1 MSIKDL
7 IIRLL
12 IEYDN
17 KGSEKIGAQNPSKAK
32 ANFVEHGQGSKFKK
46 ANDKGKSSKLGP
58 KGGISKKHKFQGK
71 CFNCGKQ
78 GLKSLDCKLAK
89 RNKPKEV
96 NVVDGITK
104 DVSNIDLTAII
115 SEINFVGSN
124 PKKWCI
130 NTSVTRHVCPDKK
143 MFSTFEPTEIGEKVY
158 MGNSTTSKIKDQGKV
173 V

>member
-1 MSIKDL
+1 M
-7 IIRLL
+7 
-12 IEYDN
+12 
-17 KGSEKIGAQNPSKAK
+17 
-32 ANFVEHGQGSKFKK
+32 
-46 ANDKGKSSKLGP
+46 
-58 KGGISKKHKFQGK
+58 
-71 CFNCGKQ
+71 
-78 GLKSLDCKLAK
+78 DCKLAK